1 MKSRIIEELGQAE
14 LMLPNLLS
22 GALRANDRAKL
33 RMSVLQA
40 AVQRAHDPHGAP
52 PDLAAECGGA
62 GIDAVA
68 TRAVLT
74 GARVGANGVIEAPGL
89 AKLGEGLLSDVETMI
104 AAVTAGD
111 ASTGEAAERRLAS
124 IGAGVSL
131 GKDHIAEADIAKL
144 TAVTRDGT
152 DSLHRLVMD
161 LHKALNRLAAQCAE
175 EVVSGALT
183 YGLGPDDKAL
193 VAAFMRGLDRTRALK
208 FNHPGLGT
216 TAVHGDRRLIIQN
229 DIGTTDAHVLVVS
242 VEGLS
247 LTITHSDVH
256 ESRAKFFIGLFDAF
270 PVKWSRLRQER
281 AEGLAKGE
289 TFYLVTGR
297 CDAGSRAA
305 LEAFLEAIGAALVFL
320 IDWNKARKSL
330 RKLVSNSDAIHLLD
344 WAARQQIGHRAFLEL
359 GGTELIASA
368 VRNAAPARIG
378 FGEELGN
385 VLGREAALGFIQN
398 ALRLAT
404 ESLRAGLSARSVR
417 ETLEV
422 DLVRRIERNESLL
435 LTTVVR
441 QLGLAR
447 DIATGIASDIDSG
460 RHGLSEAANNAR
472 RAKHIEEKA
481 DAIAFDA
488 RQAAART
495 LASAMI
501 AQLVNAAEN
510 AIDEL
515 EQAAFLVSLLPREL
529 EPAVL
534 EPLGELCTGAI
545 SGAEAAIR
553 GLEAAASLSEGSGAT
568 SADSEDA
575 LSATARL
582 VDLEHQADRAERS
595 VTRLVLGD
603 GTDHGKG
610 IVVLELARALER
622 ASDRMALVGH
632 VLHDQVIAGLSH

>member
-1 MKSRIIEELGQAE
+1 MKSRIIKELGQAE
-14 LMLPNLLS
+14 LMLPHLMA

-40 AVQRAHDPHGAP
+40 AAERAHDPHSPA
-52 PDLAAECGGA
+52 PDLAAECGSA
-62 GIDAVA
+62 GIDAGA
-68 TRAVLT
+68 TRSLLA
-74 GARVGANGVIEAPGL
+74 GARMDGTGVVEAPGL
-89 AKLGEGLLSDVETMI
+89 AKLSEALLTDLRTMI
-104 AAVTAGD
+104 EAVRAGD
-111 ASTGEAAERRLAS
+111 APTGETAERRLAAIVAS
-124 IGAGVSL
+124 LDL
-131 GKDHIAEADIAKL
+131 GKEHIAEADIARL
-144 TAVTRDGT
+144 TAVADDGS

-161 LHKALNRLAAQCAE
+161 LHKALNRLTAQFAE
-175 EVVSGALT
+175 EIVGGALT
-183 YGLGPDDKAL
+183 YGLGPDDKPL

-208 FNHPGLGT
+208 FDHPGLDT
-216 TAVHGDRRLIIQN
+216 TAVRGERRLIIQN

-247 LTITHSDVH
+247 ATITHSDVH
-256 ESRAKFFIGLFDAF
+256 EPRAKFFVGLFDRF
-270 PVKWSRLRQER
+270 PVKWSRFRQER

-289 TFYLVTGR
+289 IFYLVTGR
-297 CDAGSRAA
+297 CEAETREA
-305 LEAFLEAIGAALVFL
+305 LETFLEAVGAALVFL

-359 GGTELIASA
+359 GGTELVASA
-368 VRNAAPARIG
+368 VRHAAPARIG

-385 VLGREAALGFIQN
+385 VLGREATIAFLQN

-404 ESLRAGLSARSVR
+404 EALRAGRSARSVR

-422 DLVRRIERNESLL
+422 DLVRRIEHNESLL

-447 DIATGIASDIDSG
+447 DIAAGIANAIADGRCGRSD
-460 RHGLSEAANNAR
+460 AMAVAR

-481 DAIAFDA
+481 DAIALDA
-488 RQAAART
+488 RQAVART
-495 LASAMI
+495 QADAMI
-501 AQLVNAAEN
+501 AQLVDAAEN

-529 EPAVL
+529 EPALL
-534 EPLGELCTGAI
+534 EPLGELCTAAI
-545 SGAEAAIR
+545 SGAEVGVR
-553 GLEAAASLSEGSGAT
+553 GLEAAACLSEGDNPT

-582 VDLEHQADRAERS
+582 VDLEHQADKAERNL
-595 VTRLVLGD
+595 TRLLLGD
-603 GTDHGKG
+603 EAGQGRG
-610 IVVLELARALER
+610 MVVLELARALER
-622 ASDRMALVGH
+622 ASDRMALIGH
-632 VLHDQVIAGLSH
+632 VLHNQVMAGLSH